1 MKNYC
6 GGCCSECDIDDKR
19 CPNIGC
25 CSECDIDEKRCPNI
39 GLIKDKVKPYN
50 NLNHK
55 FNMQTLDSITFLETN
70 AYLKRYKWQT

>member
-19 CPNIGC
+19 CPNIG
-25 CSECDIDEKRCPNI
+25 S
-39 GLIKDKVKPYN
+39 IKDKVKPYN

-55 FNMQTLDSITFLETN
+55 FNMQALDSITFLETN
-70 AYLKRYKWQT
+70 AYLKRYKQRGIK